1 MQEEVVVIGGWEDEQ
16 SHFIRLQDF
25 IIDGE
30 KVIPIFSDEAEF
42 KRQAL
47 GSGFEKQGLIIKLD
61 FLLSFLRG
69 DELFILNPGDP
80 EPLKLTTAD
89 LAHAY
94 AHG

>member
-1 MQEEVVVIGGWEDEQ
+1 MRDEVVVIGGWEDEQ
-16 SHFIRLQDF
+16 SHSIRLQDF
-25 IIDGE
+25 IINGE
-30 KVIPIFSDEAEF
+30 KVIPIFSDEVAFE
-42 KRQAL
+42 RQAL
-47 GSGFEKQGLIIKLD
+47 GSGFEKQGIIIKVH

-89 LAHAY
+89 FAHAF